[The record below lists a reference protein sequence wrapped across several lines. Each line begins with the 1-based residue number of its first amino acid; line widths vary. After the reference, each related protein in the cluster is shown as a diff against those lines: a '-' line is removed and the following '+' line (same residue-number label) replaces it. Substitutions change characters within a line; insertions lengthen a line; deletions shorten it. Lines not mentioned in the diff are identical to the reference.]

1 MLENLTIQ
9 DIALFIGFLG
19 VIFGV
24 PFSIAKYTNSLKLQ
38 LKEMQTSIEKLETN
52 FNNKIDDLRQEFNL
66 KNKDILDELQRTTT
80 ELQHANSN
88 NKILYKVVKGLIDF
102 QVKNSQDA
110 ELKEIKKEFDEATIN
125 TATTIKL

>member
-9 DIALFIGFLG
+9 DVALFISFLG

-66 KNKDILDELQRTTT
+66 KNKDILDELQKTTT

-102 QVKNSQDA
+102 QVKNSQDI

-125 TATTIKL
+125 TATTINL